1 MQCDEC
7 QYKCLLNIRLKKHK
21 KAVHEVQ
28 ENDLKYNC
36 EKCAFATNY
45 LLHLWEHREQKHP
58 DQTPTFHPRSKDMA
72 LALLAEQN
80 IDLIEEFES
89 FKKGIKGAFLEFADD
104 MGSCLET
111 LRKDLKSAS
120 NETATK
126 VTELGSKIDEQ
137 KKEVL
142 DLLRNQMS
150 QSDKKEEVAIQNSE
164 EKKDKSVK
172 NDNEVRKPLKVKK
185 TKDTVKNVAWIGTSI
200 SKVLEKKKFEN
211 ENNVK
216 LKVFKA
222 YSIAGETETAYPKE
236 KIRYPER
243 NFKKVVPE
251 VLDDDDI
258 DVVILQTGSIEISNI
273 NVNEAV
279 MDTTQDIESY
289 KKK

>member
-1 MQCDEC
+1 VFHKILKVDLGAKDRIEMQCDEC
-7 QYKCLLNIRLKKHK
+7 QYKCLLNIQLKKHK

-28 ENDLKYNC
+28 ESELKYDC

-80 IDLIEEFES
+80 IDLIEELES

-111 LRKDLKSAS
+111 LRKDLKTAS
-120 NETATK
+120 DETATK
-126 VTELGSKIDEQ
+126 VTELGSKIVEQ

-142 DLLRNQMS
+142 DLLMNQMS
-150 QSDKKEEVAIQNSE
+150 HSDKKEEVAKKNSE

-172 NDNEVRKPLKVKK
+172 NDNDVRKPLKVKK
-185 TKDTVKNVAWIGTSI
+185 AKDAVKNA
-200 SKVLEKKKFEN
+200 
-211 ENNVK
+211 
-216 LKVFKA
+216 
-222 YSIAGETETAYPKE
+222 AYPKE
-236 KIRYPER
+236 KILYPER

-258 DVVILQTGSIEISNI
+258 DVVNLQTGSIEI
-273 NVNEAV
+273 
-279 MDTTQDIESY
+279 
-289 KKK
+289 